1 MANKINYD
9 FFLKLDKWTKKD
21 AALILCGHD
30 PSDYKNLRLNQNDL
44 PQALIASQQL
54 YRIFCSVNFRE
65 KYGRENYPLE
75 YFLEYHQKGIVLSE
89 PLLVSARHLFAQ
101 LQKFEQLN
109 NKTKSNSVDMRERDY
124 LLKIIGALTSV
135 YCHEKIKPSR
145 TKWTKV
151 SVVAV
156 VVEDILQY
164 VSDHALASSGL
175 GKSNLH
181 KKISEGIAS
190 FDDDFQ
196 TRVVQLLS

>member
-1 MANKINYD
+1 MTNQINYD

-21 AALILCGHD
+21 AALILSGHD
-30 PSDYKNLRLNQNDL
+30 PADYKNLRFSQNDL
-44 PQALIASQQL
+44 PSELVVAQQL
-54 YRIFCSVNFRE
+54 YRIFCSINFRE
-65 KYGRENYPLE
+65 KYGRENYPLD
-75 YFLEYHQKGIVLSE
+75 YFLECHRKGIVLSE
-89 PLLVSARHLFAQ
+89 PLLVSARHLFAH

-109 NKTKSNSVDMRERDY
+109 NETEGNSVDMRERNY

-151 SVVAV
+151 SVAA

-164 VSDHALASSGL
+164 VSDHELASNGL

-181 KKISEGIAS
+181 KKISEGIAA

-196 TRVVQLLS
+196 THIVQLLS